1 MIDLKNLGWWVKRIQ
16 IDPNLP
22 KSGSVCAVSGL
33 AIFNRPE
40 VDGLPKLVETLSA
53 SGEIHVCVLL
63 YSPSSTTKGRAKL
76 WLM

>member
-16 IDPNLP
+16 TDQNLL

-33 AIFNRPE
+33 AIFNRTE
-40 VDGLPKLVETLSA
+40 FYGLPKLVETLSA

>member
-1 MIDLKNLGWWVKRIQ
+1 MIDLKNLGWWAKRIQ

-33 AIFNRPE
+33 AIFNRPD
-40 VDGLPKLVETLSA
+40 VDGLPKLVEKLSSA
-53 SGEIHVCVLL
+53 GEINVCVLL
-63 YSPSSTTKGRAKL
+63 YSPSSTIQGRTKL